1 MAKTMSFSQKRR
13 QSTRHDLWALGQ
25 HEDSMILSP
34 SLPTQD
40 SYSSRKLQIKCKEGG

>member
-1 MAKTMSFSQKRR
+1 MAKTMSCPQKGG
-13 QSTRHDLWALGQ
+13 QSTKHDLWALGQ

-34 SLPTQD
+34 FLPAQD